1 LPGPA
6 RDVGGLAHGDV
17 SGYVA
22 QQSVAPG
29 QMERIYVNAP
39 GSPYI
44 RIRVFRI
51 GWYGGAGGREV
62 LASGRLPT
70 VRQPRCTHRS
80 ATGLTECDWRPTLT
94 FTIPSALPS
103 GVYTAQLSAATGE
116 SDCLFVV
123 RATNPQPLIAQLA
136 TSTYEAYN
144 AWGGDSLYPSGA
156 DRVMLTGT
164 KQGVEVSYDRPYDS
178 VTGAGEFFARDVAMV
193 WFLERYRYPVSYTT
207 SESVD
212 EDPGQLAGH
221 RAVIDF
227 GHSEYWSRRQVNAFA
242 HARDA
247 GTSLLFLSSDTLA
260 WRARYA
266 RASASASE
274 AGGPDHTIVAY
285 KEYAALDPAHALPT
299 GRYPGGGASLT
310 GSAYRGC
317 ITPRLH
323 VRGPPTYRYDAWRPT
338 PALKPSWLFAHS
350 GITASTR
357 IRGIVGYELDMRT
370 AASPRGTRL
379 LGSGAAPCMSPEPG
393 VLRPGPAQ
401 DLAETTLYT
410 ARSGALVFSTGTL
423 GWELGL
429 EPVPSASP
437 DAPIEP
443 DPRVVAMTRNVL
455 ARVLAPR
462 RSTGR

>member
-1 LPGPA
+1 MMITLERRASRLTRVIASP
-6 RDVGGLAHGDV
+6 
-17 SGYVA
+17 SE
-22 QQSVAPG
+22 VAP
-29 QMERIYVNAP
+29 R
-39 GSPYI
+39 
-44 RIRVFRI
+44 
-51 GWYGGAGGREV
+51 
-62 LASGRLPT
+62 
-70 VRQPRCTHRS
+70 
-80 ATGLTECDWRPTLT
+80 
-94 FTIPSALPS
+94 
-103 GVYTAQLSAATGE
+103 
-116 SDCLFVV
+116 
-123 RATNPQPLIAQLA
+123 
-136 TSTYEAYN
+136 
-144 AWGGDSLYPSGA
+144 
-156 DRVMLTGT
+156 
-164 KQGVEVSYDRPYDS
+164 
-178 VTGAGEFFARDVAMV
+178 
-193 WFLERYRYPVSYTT
+193 
-207 SESVD
+207 
-212 EDPGQLAGH
+212 
-221 RAVIDF
+221 
-227 GHSEYWSRRQVNAFA
+227 
-242 HARDA
+242 
-247 GTSLLFLSSDTLA
+247 
-260 WRARYA
+260 
-266 RASASASE
+266 
-274 AGGPDHTIVAY
+274 
-285 KEYAALDPAHALPT
+285 
-299 GRYPGGGASLT
+299 ASLT